1 MGIGTNRP
9 QDIEYKVVREESHD
23 KLEKELNDRA
33 DDGWEP
39 VSYAMWSRDHSSA
52 EHFAILRRAK
62 R

>member
-1 MGIGTNRP
+1 MGTGTNRP
-9 QDIEYKVVREESHD
+9 QDIEYKVVRADSHGR
-23 KLEKELNDRA
+23 LENELNDRA

-39 VSYAMWSRDHSSA
+39 VSYTIWSRDHSSA